1 MNFVVKKRSLAD
13 HDAAEVAAWYDEQSP
28 GLGDDFLDEVTVALE
43 TLRHNALFY
52 AVRFE
57 DIRCLRLRRFK
68 GHGIYYLMFG
78 NEVWVL
84 AILHGAREVE
94 KLVLGRKSNG

>member
-13 HDAAEVAAWYDEQSP
+13 HDAAEAAVWYDEQAP
-28 GLGDDFLDEVTVALE
+28 GLGDDFLNEVQVALS

-57 DIRCLRLRRFK
+57 DVRCLRLRRFE
-68 GHGIYYLMFG
+68 GYGVYYLILE

-84 AILHGAREVE
+84 AVLHGAREV
-94 KLVLGRKSNG
+94 KKIVMGRKTNG